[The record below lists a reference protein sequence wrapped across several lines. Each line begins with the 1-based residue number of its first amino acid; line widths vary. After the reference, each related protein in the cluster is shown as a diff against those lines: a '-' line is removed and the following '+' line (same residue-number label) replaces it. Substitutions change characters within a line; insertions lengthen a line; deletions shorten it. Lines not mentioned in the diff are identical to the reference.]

1 MANAKKSPGPQLRIL
16 SGGIKLIDTGDF
28 AIGDKDMQDHEKT
41 REQLIA
47 ELGAIREKM
56 SELEQRQSRYA
67 DSETYLQD
75 DPQTM
80 SRFLDVAQDP
90 DVEIATDDIAKFID
104 FPQLQSL
111 MDDFYKLTKIG
122 IAIIDLK
129 GKILVATGWQ
139 DASA

>member
-1 MANAKKSPGPQLRIL
+1 
-16 SGGIKLIDTGDF
+16 
-28 AIGDKDMQDHEKT
+28 MQDHEKT

-56 SELEQRQSRYA
+56 SELEQRQSRLT

-90 DVEIATDDIAKFID
+90 DVEIATDDIAKFTD

-122 IAIIDLK
+122 MAIMDLK
-129 GKILVATGWQ
+129 GNLLVATGWQ
-139 DASA
+139 DICVKFHRVHPEALENCIESDLKLSANVKEGEYRI

>member
-1 MANAKKSPGPQLRIL
+1 
-16 SGGIKLIDTGDF
+16 
-28 AIGDKDMQDHEKT
+28 MQDHEKT

-56 SELEQRQSRYA
+56 SELEQRQIRLT

-104 FPQLQSL
+104 FPQLQSNGRFL
-111 MDDFYKLTKIG
+111 QTH
-122 IAIIDLK
+122 
-129 GKILVATGWQ
+129 Q
-139 DASA
+139 DRDGHHGSQG